1 MIDLIW
7 LVPLL
12 PLIGFLII
20 GLGRNRL
27 PHALIGILGSGMV
40 VLSFILSCVL
50 FADVYQARQLGQ
62 NASFTVSIFDWIE
75 VGNLKVGLSFLLDP
89 LSSIMLLIVT
99 GIGSLIHIYS
109 TGYMK
114 NDPGFGKFFSFL
126 NLFIFFMLL
135 LVLGSNYLVMFI
147 GWEGVGLCSYLLIG
161 FWYKNK
167 SFASA
172 GKKAFV
178 MNRIGDLGFL
188 LAVIAIFVTFGS
200 IEFASVFPQAAG
212 MSMGDSTL
220 LLITLLL
227 FVAATGKSAQIPL
240 FTWLPDAMAG
250 PTPVSALIHAATMV
264 TAGIYMIARSNI
276 LFTLSPI
283 TLQVVAVVGLATAI
297 LAAAIAITQNDIKR
311 VLAYSTVSQL
321 GYMFL
326 GLGVGAFTGAFFHVI
341 THAFFK
347 ALLFLGAGSVI
358 HAMSN
363 EQDMRSMGGLRK
375 KLPITFIT
383 MLIATIAIAGIP
395 PLSGF
400 FSKDEILAHAFV
412 SNKALWIGG
421 FIGAL
426 FTAFYM
432 FRMLFLT
439 FYGKFRGTYD
449 EEKNVHESPVSM
461 TFPLI
466 VLAVLSLIGGL
477 INLPDVLGGSHGL
490 ATFLTPVFAD
500 SASITGAFNLDHN
513 TEYVLMTISGLA
525 AILMAVWAYR
535 KYVTNA
541 EVPAIDMMAKGF
553 LENLSY
559 HKFYVDEIY
568 DLLIVKP
575 LDSLS
580 VFFHRVVDKKGIDGI
595 VNGLADGF
603 NQSGKGIRLLQ
614 GGNVG
619 LYIFLMVIGII
630 AIFVYGIYTI

>member
-12 PLIGFLII
+12 PLVGFLII

-27 PHALIGILGSGMV
+27 PHSLIGIIGSGV
-40 VLSFILSCVL
+40 VILSFLLSCAV
-50 FADVYQARQLGQ
+50 FADVYQARQLGDPG
-62 NASFTVSIFDWIE
+62 SFMIPIFDWFQ
-75 VGNLKVGLSFLLDP
+75 VGSLQVGLSFLIDP
-89 LSSIMLLIVT
+89 LSSIMLLIIT
-99 GIGSLIHIYS
+99 GIGALIHVYS
-109 TGYMK
+109 IGYMK
-114 NDPGFGKFFSFL
+114 KDLGFGKFFSFL
-126 NLFIFFMLL
+126 NLFIFFMLV

-161 FWYKNK
+161 FWYKN
-167 SFASA
+167 STYASA

-188 LAVIAIFVTFGS
+188 LAVILIFVTFGS
-200 IEFASVFPQAAG
+200 IEFSSVFSKASG
-212 MSMGDSTL
+212 MTIGDSTL
-220 LLITLLL
+220 ILISILL
-227 FVAATGKSAQIPL
+227 FIAATGKSAQIPL

-276 LFTLSPI
+276 LFTLSP
-283 TLQVVAVVGLATAI
+283 VVMQLIAVVGLATAI

-363 EQDMRSMGGLRK
+363 EQDMRFMGGLKK

-400 FSKDEILAHAFV
+400 FSKDEILAHAFEN
-412 SNKALWIGG
+412 NKMLWVGG

-439 FYGKFRGTYD
+439 FYGKFRGTF
-449 EEKNVHESPVSM
+449 EQEKNIKESPLSM
-461 TFPLI
+461 TLPLI
-466 VLAVLSLIGGL
+466 VLAILSVIGGG
-477 INLPDVLGGSHGL
+477 INLP
-490 ATFLTPVFAD
+490 
-500 SASITGAFNLDHN
+500 
-513 TEYVLMTISGLA
+513 
-525 AILMAVWAYR
+525 
-535 KYVTNA
+535 
-541 EVPAIDMMAKGF
+541 
-553 LENLSY
+553 
-559 HKFYVDEIY
+559 
-568 DLLIVKP
+568 
-575 LDSLS
+575 
-580 VFFHRVVDKKGIDGI
+580 
-595 VNGLADGF
+595 
-603 NQSGKGIRLLQ
+603 
-614 GGNVG
+614 
-619 LYIFLMVIGII
+619 
-630 AIFVYGIYTI
+630 